1 MADSKHKAALLF
13 DIEKVLMDIPG
24 VRAGIAVPFKQRDD
38 LNAIGAYI
46 VVQAGM
52 HLSAERVLEICRQQL
67 GGARSP
73 ASVVFGKD
81 LPLRPDGEVDRVAL
95 RSRFV

>member
-13 DIEKVLMDIPG
+13 DIERVLMDVPG
-24 VRAGIAVPFKQRDD
+24 VRAGVAVPYKHPNG

-52 HLSAERVLEICRQQL
+52 HLSEERVLEICRQQL
-67 GGARSP
+67 GDARSP
-73 ASVVFGKD
+73 GCVVFGKD
-81 LPLRPDGEVDRVAL
+81 LPLRPDGEVDRPAL